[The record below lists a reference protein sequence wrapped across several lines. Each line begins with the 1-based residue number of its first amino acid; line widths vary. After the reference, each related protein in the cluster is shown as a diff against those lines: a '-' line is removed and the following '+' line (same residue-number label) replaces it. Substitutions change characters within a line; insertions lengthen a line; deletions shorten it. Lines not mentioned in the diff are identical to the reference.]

1 MFLNTCKAAGVKT
14 ADLRG
19 GVLYDPVGKAV
30 MKGSLCGGKG
40 ICAYYDQMA
49 VMTKWGRRQRSRLP
63 DHRRQ
68 RAALRGFRRFRF

>member
-30 MKGSLCGGKG
+30 MKVPFAGEKAS
-40 ICAYYDQMA
+40 APT
-49 VMTKWGRRQRSRLP
+49 MTRWP
-63 DHRRQ
+63 
-68 RAALRGFRRFRF
+68 